1 MHMIRDNSV
10 SDELMSDVLA
20 RDCVLWLTT
29 ATFPSVMG
37 LERLVEIT
45 GGPWRGVL
53 VESTA
58 AEFSSALA
66 ARNQSIDSADST
78 GAFTHLIAADP
89 LSLQLPRRAKPVFFL
104 NGRADRDGT
113 ESASIPRRSADRR
126 RLNMTAKLR
135 ELEPRRVVVVGDRPD
150 AAIEELAALWDVDFR
165 SLLTIVTDDES
176 FLQRAEAQLQGIDG
190 LNVIHW
196 IAKPPVE
203 FATSLLER
211 LRALSAPSS
220 APVAAQLPGGAV
232 VNIDLARAEL
242 AEQPIADLCDFVR
255 VQDAFPVSPEDLREE
270 EFRAFFTR
278 GALSWRPFAAGLPWM
293 PNNGPEKDLLAALR
307 SQLADP
313 PGSVQVLSV
322 LSEPG
327 AGGTTQ
333 ARALALAAAR
343 AGFPV
348 LVVKQEAPV
357 PPALELTGFLFRASR
372 EAANQAAQ
380 LGLTDAGE
388 PVWLIVLD
396 VQHGGRAA
404 DDLQRLCAELARS
417 GRKVAILKV
426 SLASSPLELP
436 ESIAHQELIFVQHE
450 LESGDV
456 EHLGAHLN
464 VYLRHHGK
472 QKSREQWISFWRAHQ
487 PDLDAGVASFWIAL
501 EFWLAGFLPLGESIQ
516 GWVVQQFRKLR
527 ERPELQRALLEIGAL
542 SIERRATPERLLA
555 LLSSPKLPWT
565 VALDEARTAS
575 PGLGLVYGESFP
587 YGRVWAIAH
596 DVLAR
601 YLINGVWNDRLLCE
615 DLGIAPLEDSVA
627 LRLTLIAN
635 LSKRAAMGEP
645 FAKPFAVSLATSVLK
660 LDEQHGNAEFF
671 KHWRQVIEILE
682 SVPQVVRL
690 TSRAFNHHLA
700 ISRRRVTQDEYFHID
715 QGEKRKL
722 LHEAAK
728 DVEFALD
735 QIEPSQEDESTLNL
749 LNTLALIFQ
758 DLADLERHGGSATE
772 LTRLLEKS
780 DAITN
785 RALKENPN
793 NSYVLE
799 TAAKNQLRQGLA
811 SGEVAERIESA
822 AKALSFVFQASRLDT
837 AASRR
842 MKLGQLA
849 AQALKILRENNAVAA
864 IERLCA
870 LGSPYGFIAKA
881 WSALPVAAGEE
892 SMLALE
898 SVGPGAAAEAIR
910 VLNLAPERN
919 WLLVRLLYDLVV
931 IASPNDFQGQLRLLD
946 ELASTK
952 GYQLSLQ
959 QVLER
964 AVLLF
969 IAGQHKQAIEEFK
982 WLRPRAKESQV
993 VVSVP
998 SRLRWLPT
1006 PDRTARAI
1014 CTAQVVDSSA
1024 DARGMAKVK
1033 EMGGAWA
1040 PFNPQEFGK
1049 SRMAPNEQF
1058 KCQVTFAAMGPF
1070 LKPVDQS
1077 HRQDGR

>member
-1 MHMIRDNSV
+1 MHLIRDKGI

-29 ATFPSVMG
+29 TTFPSEIS
-37 LERLVEIT
+37 LERLIEIT
-45 GGPWRGVL
+45 GGPWRGVF

-58 AEFSSALA
+58 AEFGSALA
-66 ARNQSIDSADST
+66 ARNQSIDSADAT

-89 LSLQLPRRAKPVFFL
+89 TSLQLQRRAKPVFFL
-104 NGRADRDGT
+104 NGRADRDGA
-113 ESASIPRRSADRR
+113 ESASIPARSAARR

-135 ELEPRRVVVVGDRPD
+135 ELEPRRVVVVGECPD

-165 SLLTIVTDDES
+165 ALLTIVTDDES
-176 FLQRAEAQLQGIDG
+176 FPQRAEVQLQEIDS
-190 LNVIHW
+190 LNVVHW
-196 IAKPPVE
+196 IAKPPID

-211 LRALSAPSS
+211 LLALSTPASI
-220 APVAAQLPGGAV
+220 PVAAQLPGGAI

-255 VQDAFPVSPEDLREE
+255 LQDAFPVSPEDLKEE

-278 GALSWRPFAAGLPWM
+278 GSLSWRPFAAGLPWM
-293 PNNGPEKDLLAALR
+293 PDKGPEKDLLAALR

-313 PGSVQVLSV
+313 PSSVQVLSV

-343 AGFPV
+343 AGFPA
-348 LVVKQEAPV
+348 LVVKQEAPI
-357 PPALELTGFLFRASR
+357 PSALELTGFLFRASR
-372 EAANQAAQ
+372 EAANQAAER
-380 LGLTDAGE
+380 GLTDAGE

-396 VQHGGRAA
+396 VQHGGRTA

-417 GRKVAILKV
+417 GRKAAILKV
-426 SLASSPLELP
+426 ALANSPVELP
-436 ESIAHQELIFVQHE
+436 ESIAHKELIFVQHE
-450 LESGDV
+450 LESRDV
-456 EHLGAHLN
+456 EHLGTHLN
-464 VYLRHHGK
+464 VYLRPHGK
-472 QKSREQWISFWRAHQ
+472 HKSREEWIGFWTAHR

-516 GWVVQQFRKLR
+516 GWVVQQFKGLR
-527 ERPELQRALLEIGAL
+527 GSPELQRALLEIGAL

-565 VALDEARTAS
+565 VALNAARSDS
-575 PGLGLVYGESFP
+575 PGLGLVWGESFP

-596 DVLAR
+596 DLLAR
-601 YLINGVWNDRLLCE
+601 HLINGVWNDRLLCE
-615 DLGIAPLEDSVA
+615 DLGIEPLEDSVA
-627 LRLTLIAN
+627 LRLSLIAN
-635 LSKRAAMGEP
+635 VAKRSAMGEP

-671 KHWRQVIEILE
+671 KHWRTVIEILE

-690 TSRAFNHHLA
+690 TSRTFNHHLA
-700 ISRRRVTQDEYFHID
+700 ISRRRVTQDDYFHLD
-715 QGEKRKL
+715 RGEKKAL
-722 LHEAAK
+722 LREATK
-728 DVEFALD
+728 DIEFALD
-735 QIEPSQEDESTLNL
+735 QTESSQEDESTLNL
-749 LNTLALIFQ
+749 LNTLALLFQ
-758 DLADLERHGGSATE
+758 DLADLERNGGDAAE
-772 LTRLLEKS
+772 LARLLAKS

-785 RALKENPN
+785 QALKENPN

-811 SGEVAERIESA
+811 SGDASERIESA
-822 AKALSFVFQASRLDT
+822 ARALSFVFQASRLDT

-849 AQALKILRENNAVAA
+849 AQALKVLRENNAVST

-881 WSALPVAAGEE
+881 WSALPVAVGEE
-892 SMLALE
+892 AALALE
-898 SVGPGAAAEAIR
+898 SVDQDAAVESIR
-910 VLNLAPERN
+910 VLNSAPERN

-931 IASPNDFQGQLRLLD
+931 IASPDDFHGQLRLLD

-952 GYQLSLQ
+952 GYQLPLQ

-969 IAGQHKQAIEEFK
+969 LAGRHQQAVEEFK

-998 SRLRWLPT
+998 SRLRWLLT
-1006 PDRTARAI
+1006 PDRTARAV

-1024 DARGMAKVK
+1024 NARGMAKVK

-1049 SRMAPNEQF
+1049 LRMAPNEQF

-1077 HRQDGR
+1077 HR

>member
-1 MHMIRDNSV
+1 MHLIHAKGI
-10 SDELMSDVLA
+10 SDELMGDVLA

-29 ATFPSVMG
+29 TTFSSEIS
-37 LERLVEIT
+37 LERLIEIT
-45 GGPWRGVL
+45 GGPWRGIF

-58 AEFSSALA
+58 AEFGSALA
-66 ARNQSIDSADST
+66 ARNHSIDSADAT

-89 LSLQLPRRAKPVFFL
+89 TSLQLQRRAKPVFFL
-104 NGRADRDGT
+104 NGRSDRDGT
-113 ESASIPRRSADRR
+113 ESASIPTRSAVRR

-135 ELEPRRVVVVGDRPD
+135 ELEPRRVVVVGERPD

-165 SLLTIVTDDES
+165 SLLTVVTDDES
-176 FLQRAEAQLQGIDG
+176 FPQRAEAQLQEIDG
-190 LNVIHW
+190 LNVVHW
-196 IAKPPVE
+196 IAKSPIE

-211 LRALSAPSS
+211 LRALSALASI
-220 APVAAQLPGGAV
+220 PVAAQLPGGAI

-242 AEQPIADLCDFVR
+242 AEQPLADLCDFVR
-255 VQDAFPVSPEDLREE
+255 LQDTFPVSPEDLREE
-270 EFRAFFTR
+270 EFQAFFTR
-278 GALSWRPFAAGLPWM
+278 GSLSWRPFAAGLPWM
-293 PNNGPEKDLLAALR
+293 PDDGPEKDLLAALR

-313 PGSVQVLSV
+313 PSSVQVLSI

-333 ARALALAAAR
+333 ARALALAAAK

-348 LVVKQEAPV
+348 LVVKQESPV
-357 PPALELTGFLFRASR
+357 PLALELTGFLFRASR
-372 EAANQAAQ
+372 EAANQAAE

-396 VQHGGRAA
+396 VQHGGRGT

-436 ESIAHQELIFVQHE
+436 ESIAHQELVFVQHE
-450 LESGDV
+450 LESSDV

-464 VYLRHHGK
+464 VYLRPHGK
-472 QKSREQWISFWRAHQ
+472 QKSREQWISFWTAHQ

-516 GWVVQQFRKLR
+516 GWVVQQFKNLR
-527 ERPELQRALLEIGAL
+527 GRPELQRALLEIGAL

-565 VALDEARTAS
+565 VALDVARSDS
-575 PGLGLVYGESFP
+575 PGLGLVGGESFP

-601 YLINGVWNDRLLCE
+601 HLIDGVWNDRLLCE
-615 DLGIAPLEDSVA
+615 DLEIAPLEDSVA

-645 FAKPFAVSLATSVLK
+645 FAKPFALSLATSVLK
-660 LDEQHGNAEFF
+660 LDEQNGNAEFF

-690 TSRAFNHHLA
+690 TSRTFNHHLA
-700 ISRRRVTQDEYFHID
+700 ISRRRVTQDDYFHLD
-715 QGEKRKL
+715 LGEKRTL
-722 LHEAAK
+722 LRQAAK

-735 QIEPSQEDESTLNL
+735 QIEPSQEDEPTLNL
-749 LNTLALIFQ
+749 LNTLALLFQ
-758 DLADLERHGGSATE
+758 DLADLERNGGDAAE
-772 LTRLLEKS
+772 LARLLAKS

-799 TAAKNQLRQGLA
+799 TAAKNQLRQGMTSGDA
-811 SGEVAERIESA
+811 SERIESA

-837 AASRR
+837 AASRK

-849 AQALKILRENNAVAA
+849 AQALKVLRDNNAVTT

-881 WSALPVAAGEE
+881 WSALPIAAGEE
-892 SMLALE
+892 ATLALE
-898 SVGPGAAAEAIR
+898 SISPDAAEESIR
-910 VLNLAPERN
+910 VLNSAPERN

-931 IASPNDFQGQLRLLD
+931 IASPHDFQGQLRILD

-1006 PDRTARAI
+1006 PDRTARAV

-1033 EMGGAWA
+1033 ELGGAWA

-1077 HRQDGR
+1077 HR